1 MNERMCASSV
11 AFFLCVSLTPSFPQ
25 GELEYSPS
33 LFPKLALGILESL
46 FYLLGCG
53 QVAANA
59 RIDKRTQILRLDEE
73 RKDII
78 HHSWKYFPIYFL
90 VS

>member
-33 LFPKLALGILESL
+33 LYPELALGILEVL
-46 FYLLGCG
+46 FHLLRCG
-53 QVAANA
+53 QMAANA
-59 RIDKRTQILRLDEE
+59 RIGECTKRFGLFKK
-73 RKDII
+73 RKDVI
-78 HHSWKYFPIYFL
+78 HHSWKYFPI
-90 VS
+90 